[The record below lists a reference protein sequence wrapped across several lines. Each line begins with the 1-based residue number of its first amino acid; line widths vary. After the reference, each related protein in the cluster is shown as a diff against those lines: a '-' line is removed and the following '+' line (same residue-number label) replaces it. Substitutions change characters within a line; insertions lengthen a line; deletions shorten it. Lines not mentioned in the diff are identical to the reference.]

1 MAVQAPERLDISGLL
16 TEGTHLIGGEWVPA
30 RGGETI
36 DVIDPATQDLLLRVP
51 RGGAE
56 DIDAAVRAA
65 AVAFPAWRD
74 TSPAARAEALYRFA
88 EVCRRHD
95 AELTTLEAME
105 VGHPKWPASG
115 ASRTLT
121 YVAGLTDKVTGQ
133 TLPAASPA
141 VLGLTIREPFGV
153 CGSIIPWNTPGPLM
167 ITDLAP
173 AIAMGNTL
181 VVKPPEDAP
190 LTCLLLGKLAAE
202 AGIPPG
208 VVNVVTGYGTEAGAA
223 LPAHPLVRH
232 MSFTGS
238 PETGTKI
245 MEACARNLIPLRV
258 ELGGKSPQIVLR
270 DANLARAVPVIA
282 RSITMNTGQ
291 VCAAGSRLLVS
302 ESMRQ
307 DLVEAVRA
315 EFEKVRVGPWYEDV
329 EMGPLINAKQE
340 QRVLG
345 YLDIGRGEGA
355 EVVSGGHKLTGPK
368 YGRGFFVEPTI
379 FDRVD
384 PGMRIA
390 QEEIFGPVLSV
401 LTFDDEDE
409 AIAIANGTKYGLSAS
424 VWTSDVSRAVRL
436 ARGIQAGMVTI
447 NGFAS
452 SGAIGAPWGGYKH
465 SGFGRSMS
473 SESVLD
479 YTQIK
484 TVILNAVD

>member
-30 RGGETI
+30 RSGETI

-56 DIDAAVRAA
+56 DIDAAVQAA
-65 AVAFPAWRD
+65 AAAFPAWRD

-88 EVCRRHD
+88 EVCHRHD

-190 LTCLLLGKLAAE
+190 LTCLLLGKLAAD

-208 VVNVVTGYGTEAGAA
+208 VINVVTGYGAEAGAA

-270 DANLARAVPVIA
+270 DANLARAVPMIA

-345 YLDIGRGEGA
+345 YLDIGREEGA
-355 EVVSGGHKLTGPK
+355 EVVTGGHKLTGPK

-409 AIAIANGTKYGLSAS
+409 AIAIANGTTYGLSAS

>member
-65 AVAFPAWRD
+65 AAAFPAWRD

-238 PETGTKI
+238 PETGSKI

>member
-1 MAVQAPERLDISGLL
+1 MAVTAPDRLDIRGLL
-16 TEGTHLIGGEWVPA
+16 TEGMHLIGGEWVPA
-30 RGGETI
+30 VNGETI
-36 DVIDPATQDLLLRVP
+36 AVIDPATQDVLMSVP
-51 RGGAE
+51 RGGAA
-56 DIDAAVRAA
+56 DIDSAVQAA
-65 AVAFPAWRD
+65 AAAFPAWRD
-74 TSPAARAEALYRFA
+74 TSPSARAEALYRFA
-88 EVCRRHD
+88 DVCRSRD
-95 AELTTLEAME
+95 EQITTLEAME
-105 VGHPKWPASG
+105 VGHPKWPSSG
-115 ASRTLT
+115 APRTLT

-133 TLPAASPA
+133 TLPAASPS
-141 VLGLTIREPFGV
+141 VLGMTIREPYGV

-167 ITDLAP
+167 ITDVAP
-173 AIAMGNTL
+173 AIAMGNTV

-190 LTCLLLGKLAAE
+190 LTCLLLGRLALE

-208 VVNVVTGYGTEAGAA
+208 VINVVTGYGTEAGAA

-238 PETGTKI
+238 PETGSKI

-282 RSITMNTGQ
+282 RAITMNTGQ

-307 DLVEAVRA
+307 DLVDGVRA
-315 EFEKVRVGPWYEDV
+315 EFGKVRVGPWYEDV
-329 EMGPLINAKQE
+329 DMGPLISAKQE

-345 YLDIGRGEGA
+345 YLDIGREEGA
-355 EVVSGGHKLTGPK
+355 ELVTGGHKLAGEK
-368 YGRGFFVEPTI
+368 YGKGFFVEPTI
-379 FDRVD
+379 FDHVD
-384 PGMRIA
+384 PAMRIA

-409 AIAIANGTKYGLSAS
+409 AIAIANGTKYGLTAS

-436 ARGIQAGMVTI
+436 ARAVQAGMVTI

-473 SESVLD
+473 AESVLD

-484 TVILNAVD
+484 TVVINAVD

>member
-30 RGGETI
+30 RSGETI
-36 DVIDPATQDLLLRVP
+36 DVIDPATQNLLLRVP

-65 AVAFPAWRD
+65 AAAFPAWRD
-74 TSPAARAEALYRFA
+74 TSPADRAEALYRFA

-173 AIAMGNTL
+173 AIAVGNTL

-270 DANLARAVPVIA
+270 DANLARAVPMIA

-302 ESMRQ
+302 ENMRQ
-307 DLVEAVRA
+307 GVVEAVRA

-345 YLDIGRGEGA
+345 YLDIGREEGA
-355 EVVSGGHKLTGPK
+355 EVVTGGHKLTGPK

-409 AIAIANGTKYGLSAS
+409 AIAIANGTKYSLSAS

>member
-30 RGGETI
+30 RSGETI

-65 AVAFPAWRD
+65 AAAFPAWRD
-74 TSPAARAEALYRFA
+74 TSPADRAEALYRFA

-173 AIAMGNTL
+173 AIAVGNTL

-270 DANLARAVPVIA
+270 DANLARAVPMIA

-307 DLVEAVRA
+307 GVVEAVRA

-345 YLDIGRGEGA
+345 YLDIGREEGA
-355 EVVSGGHKLTGPK
+355 EVVTGGHKLGGPK

-484 TVILNAVD
+484 TVILNAAD

>member
-1 MAVQAPERLDISGLL
+1 MAVQAPKRLEISGLL

-30 RGGETI
+30 ASGETI

-51 RGGAE
+51 RGGAA

-65 AVAFPAWRD
+65 AAAFPAWRD

-88 EVCRRHD
+88 DVCRRHD

-105 VGHPKWPASG
+105 VGHPRWPTSG
-115 ASRTLT
+115 APRTLT

-173 AIAMGNTL
+173 AIAVGNTL

-190 LTCLLLGKLAAE
+190 LTCLLLGKLALE

-232 MSFTGS
+232 MCFTGS

-270 DANLARAVPVIA
+270 DANLARAVPTIA

-329 EMGPLINAKQE
+329 EMGPLISAKQE

-345 YLDIGRGEGA
+345 YLDIGREEGA
-355 EVVSGGHKLTGPK
+355 EVVTGGHKLTGQK

-409 AIAIANGTKYGLSAS
+409 AIAIANGTTYGLSAS

-436 ARGIQAGMVTI
+436 ARGIQAGMITI

-473 SESVLD
+473 AESVLD